1 VTGKKKKILLLS
13 IILPIA
19 AVIAV
24 AVVFVT
30 VHGVRVTKTWSK
42 FSEKRIEKLEEI
54 FSANFPENAE
64 FEFYS
69 SKFWIGGYGDIHTIY
84 IKNIADPESF
94 CRNNFNT
101 SVSFTFMADIKNS
114 EVIVNEFYSEI
125 GVEEFLK
132 KDKENWITEERTVD
146 FLGHAINHISEDSFY
161 IVEMFFSPDGSG
173 NYDVKLIAEVHGK
186 G

>member
-1 VTGKKKKILLLS
+1 MAGKKKKILLLS

-19 AVIAV
+19 AVIVFAV
-24 AVVFVT
+24 TFVT
-30 VHGVRVTKTWSK
+30 VHGVRMTKTWSA

-54 FSANFPENAE
+54 FNANFPENAE

-69 SKFWIGGYGDIHTIY
+69 DKFWIGGYGDIHTLY

-114 EVIVNEFYSEI
+114 EVIINEVYSEL

-146 FLGHAINHISEDSFY
+146 YFGYAINRISEDSVYF
-161 IVEMFFSPDGSG
+161 VEMFFSPDGSG
-173 NYDVKLIAEVHGK
+173 NYDVKLIAEPY
-186 G
+186 